1 MRGIFGTIFLK
12 DVYQI
17 INFFLDCY
25 QIKYGSNDYSQIHF
39 FFLRAGVT
47 IWGLGD
53 FGKKIL
59 NLGLFKNFCWA
70 KFPILEFF

>member
-1 MRGIFGTIFLK
+1 MTILK
-12 DVYQI
+12 
-17 INFFLDCY
+17 FT
-25 QIKYGSNDYSQIHF
+25 

>member
-1 MRGIFGTIFLK
+1 MTILK
-12 DVYQI
+12 
-17 INFFLDCY
+17 FT
-25 QIKYGSNDYSQIHF
+25 

-70 KFPILEFF
+70 KFPILEFFLSIFPKNYNNM

>member
-1 MRGIFGTIFLK
+1 MTILK
-12 DVYQI
+12 
-17 INFFLDCY
+17 FT
-25 QIKYGSNDYSQIHF
+25 F